1 MRCFAMFSVAK
12 VVKTFG
18 PEPGI
23 AESLDDFR
31 YKILKGGG
39 WQPAAVGYVGT
50 ARTTND
56 LFPALDGP
64 LNQNETIRSS
74 LIPPSAHKS

>member
-12 VVKTFG
+12 VVNTLG

-31 YKILKGGG
+31 YKRILNGVGCHRYKLPASPVRDTFRSP
-39 WQPAAVGYVGT
+39 PAA
-50 ARTTND
+50 D
-56 LFPALDGP
+56 
-64 LNQNETIRSS
+64 SW
-74 LIPPSAHKS
+74 

>member
-1 MRCFAMFSVAK
+1 LSCRPFSALRCFALFSVAK

-31 YKILKGGG
+31 YKILNG
-39 WQPAAVGYVGT
+39 VG
-50 ARTTND
+50 
-56 LFPALDGP
+56 
-64 LNQNETIRSS
+64 
-74 LIPPSAHKS
+74 